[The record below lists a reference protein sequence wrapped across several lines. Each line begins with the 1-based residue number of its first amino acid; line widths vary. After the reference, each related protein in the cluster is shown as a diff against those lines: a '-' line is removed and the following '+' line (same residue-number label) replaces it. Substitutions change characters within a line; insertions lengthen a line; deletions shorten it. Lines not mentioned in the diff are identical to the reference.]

1 MHAHTSTVPLLAQK
15 KVIVLCLI
23 SPHALEII
31 KYIHKPLVAHIID
44 VYTHNIA
51 QTLPIYEICS
61 L

>member
-1 MHAHTSTVPLLAQK
+1 MHARTSTVPLLAQK

-31 KYIHKPLVAHIID
+31 KYIHKLLVAHIFD
-44 VYTHNIA
+44 VYIHNIV
-51 QTLPIYEICS
+51 QTLPLYEMYS